1 MEEYNQC
8 QRIKNKIEMPAGK
21 LRSNIV
27 LERLWQHISVN
38 FITKLLESRNYNSI
52 LVVYDKLLK
61 MLHFIVTTEK
71 IMVKGLID
79 F

>member
-27 LERLWQHISVN
+27 LERLQQHISVN